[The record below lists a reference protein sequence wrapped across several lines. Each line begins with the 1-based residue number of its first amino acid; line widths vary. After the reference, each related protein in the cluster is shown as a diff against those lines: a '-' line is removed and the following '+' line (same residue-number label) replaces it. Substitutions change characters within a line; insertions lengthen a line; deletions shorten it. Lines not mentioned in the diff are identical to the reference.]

1 MKSNYKNIEEA
12 PDPKFNEWLESMNK
26 WINSRED
33 VKKTDDNT
41 CTHIGDIAQCDQF
54 ICSKCGIHLED
65 WRMLVEEE
73 YDYGY
78 TEMANYE
85 YEFKFCPNCGR
96 KIVEE

>member
-1 MKSNYKNIEEA
+1 MANEELNEAENSWETKEKLKSA
-12 PDPKFNEWLESMNK
+12 
-26 WINSRED
+26 
-33 VKKTDDNT
+33 NT

-65 WRMLVEEE
+65 WRRLVEEE

-85 YEFKFCPNCGR
+85 YEFNFCPNCGR
-96 KIVEE
+96 EIVDE